1 MWTNITAAHRRDFQ
15 AFTSGK
21 YGNFAHFPFFI
32 YGSPEAANVAVNQR
46 PSTEEGGE
54 PDLMVRTLVVSV
66 PPTTTAPRHEPRCV
80 LPPPSRH
87 RRSC

>member
-1 MWTNITAAHRRDFQ
+1 MSTNITAAHRRDFQ

-46 PSTEEGGE
+46 PSTEEGGARYHGPNPRGQRP
-54 PDLMVRTLVVSV
+54 PDHDGTK
-66 PPTTTAPRHEPRCV
+66 A
-80 LPPPSRH
+80 
-87 RRSC
+87 